1 MGLMLDESRFGLNF
15 RKAIPVVRKLLPFQT
30 VHCMW
35 QLLAWYAARS
45 PLTSHWGG
53 WPPLSTAYS
62 SVLILVIF
70 HFGNPHIWCGRHRQ
84 CLWKKFFPVEK
95 FQIYF
100 SLTIVHFGGF
110 LAVQTRV
117 WLLNRWPCHWL
128 TDSLTH
134 FFKNTMTEWPKRLV
148 TFQTFDEWQEGMT
161 SPKKRQWQRQIQ
173 RQRQWQR
180 QIFTFETFDQS
191 DEETWYDQK
200 KTMTKTN
207 TKTIIWVHLMCEV
220 KFYLTLKNHYFGLFW

>member
-1 MGLMLDESRFGLNF
+1 MGLGTISGVHNSRTTPKKRLCKFTQPGRNRNSRGPAGIGLMLDESRFGLNF

-35 QLLAWYAARS
+35 QLLAWYAAWS

-117 WLLNRWPCHWL
+117 WLLNMWPCHWL
-128 TDSLTH
+128 TD
-134 FFKNTMTEWPKRLV
+134 
-148 TFQTFDEWQEGMT
+148 
-161 SPKKRQWQRQIQ
+161 
-173 RQRQWQR
+173 
-180 QIFTFETFDQS
+180 
-191 DEETWYDQK
+191 
-200 KTMTKTN
+200 
-207 TKTIIWVHLMCEV
+207 
-220 KFYLTLKNHYFGLFW
+220 